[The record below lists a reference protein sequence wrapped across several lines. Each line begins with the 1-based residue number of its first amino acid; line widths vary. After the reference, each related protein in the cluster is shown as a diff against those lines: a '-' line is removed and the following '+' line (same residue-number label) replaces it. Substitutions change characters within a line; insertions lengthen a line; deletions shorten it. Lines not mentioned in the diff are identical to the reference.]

1 MDREGWNRR
10 YRESTLLW
18 SAEPNRF
25 LVEEVAD
32 LPAGRALDI
41 GAGEGR
47 NAIWLAEQGWRVT
60 GVEFADVAL
69 DRARRIAVD
78 RNVEV
83 DWIQADV
90 LQWSAEPAG
99 FDLVLLVYLHFPREE
114 MTTVL
119 RHAQNAVAPGGTL
132 LLIGHD
138 RSNLEHGHGGPPDP
152 ALLYEPD
159 DVAVVL
165 TDLAVIKA
173 ETRRRPVETD
183 GGRVHAIDC
192 LVRAH
197 RSHGAHQ
204 RLRGVADG

>member
-1 MDREGWNRR
+1 VDREGWNRR

-18 SAEPNRF
+18 SPEPSRF
-25 LVEEVAD
+25 LVQEVAD
-32 LPAGRALDI
+32 LAAGRALDI

-69 DRARRIAVD
+69 DRARRIAAD
-78 RNVEV
+78 RDVEV
-83 DWIQADV
+83 DWGQADA
-90 LQWSAEPAG
+90 LQWSPEPAG
-99 FDLVLLVYLHFPREE
+99 FDLVLLIYLHFSQEE
-114 MTTVL
+114 MTSVL
-119 RHAQNAVAPGGTL
+119 RHAQDAVAPGGTL

-138 RSNLEHGHGGPPDP
+138 RSNLEHGYGGPPDP

-159 DVAVVL
+159 DVAAVL
-165 TDLAVIKA
+165 TDLKVVKA

-183 GGRVHAIDC
+183 GGTLHAIDC

-197 RSHGAHQ
+197 RPH
-204 RLRGVADG
+204 VE